1 MSRQHRDIERLL
13 GQTLPRE
20 RMPEGLAAQTMDFIR
35 QARQRQAEEQ
45 ADEQSA
51 EPSAAA
57 DNVIP
62 FERARADRP
71 QTQVTQAQ
79 TSQAQAMQVHAGVTR
94 RRRRL
99 PRRRV
104 VQLLAACLVAASL
117 TVGTLAVA
125 SETAQVEVGG
135 TSSIELG
142 LNRLGVVV
150 RVDASDPDLDSQAE
164 SLGLVGKSCTEA
176 LEIIS
181 ADADLQQTMADEGM
195 LVINVSSSSDS
206 QQQGVLSQCETASE
220 SFSCETTCMA
230 SRASLHDEAAA
241 NGMGAAR
248 YSVYLQIAQIDPS
261 VTVEQCQDMSMRQLR
276 DLLAQVQAQAN
287 AAGNSEN
294 SGTWHPATARTA
306 RTRAPPAARPTYRA
320 RRTQRTRPPPRPR
333 TRRPS
338 RRRRGP
344 ATEWAR
350 VWAAAWATAQ
360 VVGRAT
366 AVAMVEWAW
375 GWGAATAWVTEA
387 AWAWVRR
394 DRARPTVPPGRS
406 ATSYDG
412 RQTARAPGPP
422 A

>member
-35 QARQRQAEEQ
+35 QARQQQAEER
-45 ADEQSA
+45 ADEQPAEHSA
-51 EPSAAA
+51 TA

-71 QTQVTQAQ
+71 HAQVPQSQ
-79 TSQAQAMQVHAGVTR
+79 TSQAQATQAHAGAAR
-94 RRRRL
+94 HRRRL

-104 VQLLAACLVAASL
+104 IQLLAACLVAASL

-164 SLGLVGKSCTEA
+164 GLGLVGKSCTEA

-230 SRASLHDEAAA
+230 SRASLHDEASA

-276 DLLAQVQAQAN
+276 DLLAQVQAQATAASDSEN
-287 AAGNSEN
+287 GAGSASGSGEGGMDTGAASNSADVSGAADTTDTATSSTADATALSEEAGSGHGMGKGMGGGMGHGAGRGQGNGSGHGGMGMGMGRGNGMGHGSGMGMGAAGQ
-294 SGTWHPATARTA
+294 GQA
-306 RTRAPPAARPTYRA
+306 
-320 RRTQRTRPPPRPR
+320 
-333 TRRPS
+333 
-338 RRRRGP
+338 
-344 ATEWAR
+344 
-350 VWAAAWATAQ
+350 
-360 VVGRAT
+360 
-366 AVAMVEWAW
+366 
-375 GWGAATAWVTEA
+375 
-387 AWAWVRR
+387 
-394 DRARPTVPPGRS
+394 DS
-406 ATSYDG
+406 ATRS
-412 RQTARAPGPP
+412 
-422 A
+422 

>member
-1 MSRQHRDIERLL
+1 M
-13 GQTLPRE
+13 
-20 RMPEGLAAQTMDFIR
+20 
-35 QARQRQAEEQ
+35 
-45 ADEQSA
+45 
-51 EPSAAA
+51 
-57 DNVIP
+57 
-62 FERARADRP
+62 
-71 QTQVTQAQ
+71 
-79 TSQAQAMQVHAGVTR
+79 
-94 RRRRL
+94 
-99 PRRRV
+99 
-104 VQLLAACLVAASL
+104 
-117 TVGTLAVA
+117 
-125 SETAQVEVGG
+125 
-135 TSSIELG
+135 
-142 LNRLGVVV
+142 
-150 RVDASDPDLDSQAE
+150 
-164 SLGLVGKSCTEA
+164 GKSCTEA

-294 SGTWHPATARTA
+294 SGNLASSNGEDGTDTGAASSSADVSGAADTTDTATSSTADATALSEEA
-306 RTRAPPAARPTYRA
+306 GSGHGMGKGMGGGMGHGAG
-320 RRTQRTRPPPRPR
+320 
-333 TRRPS
+333 
-338 RRRRGP
+338 RG
-344 ATEWAR
+344 
-350 VWAAAWATAQ
+350 Q
-360 VVGRAT
+360 GNGSGHGGMGMGMGR
-366 AVAMVEWAW
+366 
-375 GWGAATAWVTEA
+375 ATAWVTEA

-412 RQTARAPGPP
+412 RQTAPRARASGLRPTRRPTPSGTSSPRSCP
-422 A
+422 CRAGRSERRWYRATPRSGRSP

>member
-1 MSRQHRDIERLL
+1 MSRQHRDMERLL

-35 QARQRQAEEQ
+35 QARQQQAEER
-45 ADEQSA
+45 ADERPA
-51 EPSAAA
+51 EPSAMA
-57 DNVIP
+57 DNAIT

-71 QTQVTQAQ
+71 QAQVP
-79 TSQAQAMQVHAGVTR
+79 QAQAMQVHAGAAR
-94 RRRRL
+94 HRRRL

-125 SETAQVEVGG
+125 NETAQVEVGG

-164 SLGLVGKSCTEA
+164 GLGLVGKSCTEA

-294 SGTWHPATARTA
+294 SGNLASSNGEDGTDTGAASSSADVSGAADTTDTATSSTADATALSEEA
-306 RTRAPPAARPTYRA
+306 GSGHGMGKGMGGGMGHGAG
-320 RRTQRTRPPPRPR
+320 
-333 TRRPS
+333 
-338 RRRRGP
+338 RG
-344 ATEWAR
+344 
-350 VWAAAWATAQ
+350 Q
-360 VVGRAT
+360 GNGSGHGGMGMGMGRGNG
-366 AVAMVEWAW
+366 M
-375 GWGAATAWVTEA
+375 GHGSGMGMGAAGQSQA
-387 AWAWVRR
+387 
-394 DRARPTVPPGRS
+394 DS
-406 ATSYDG
+406 ATRS
-412 RQTARAPGPP
+412 
-422 A
+422 